1 MKTTKLLTMAFAA
14 LVVCSCQTPM
24 NINYFQDLQDGQ
36 SEAIQTVHEITVQP
50 EDQLSIVVNSKD
62 PLLAD
67 LFNLPIV
74 THRVGYSQQSSLN
87 TSQSVCAYTVDHQ
100 GQIDFPVLGKVTV
113 AGKNREQIAA
123 LIKSE
128 LIKRNLVNDPV
139 VTVEFG
145 NLYVSVLGEVARP
158 GRFPITRD
166 KVTILDA
173 ISQAGDLTIYG
184 KRENVCLMREE
195 NGHQNIYRVDLTNGG
210 ALLASPAYYLQQ
222 KDVIYVE
229 PNDTRARQ
237 STVNGNNVRSTSFW
251 ISLASLATSVAV
263 LIVK

>member
-1 MKTTKLLTMAFAA
+1 M
-14 LVVCSCQTPM
+14 
-24 NINYFQDLQDGQ
+24 
-36 SEAIQTVHEITVQP
+36 
-50 EDQLSIVVNSKD
+50 
-62 PLLAD
+62 
-67 LFNLPIV
+67 
-74 THRVGYSQQSSLN
+74 
-87 TSQSVCAYTVDHQ
+87 
-100 GQIDFPVLGKVTV
+100 LGKVTV

>member
-1 MKTTKLLTMAFAA
+1 MQEEMIMATQEKIIGIDLGTTNSCVAVMEGGQPVVIANAEGARTTPSVVAVTKTGERL
-14 LVVCSCQTPM
+14 
-24 NINYFQDLQDGQ
+24 DGEPAKRQ
-36 SEAIQTVHEITVQP
+36 AVTNADNTIA
-50 EDQLSIVVNSKD
+50 SIKRKMGTNE
-62 PLLAD
+62 
-67 LFNLPIV
+67 
-74 THRVGYSQQSSLN
+74 
-87 TSQSVCAYTVDHQ
+87 
-100 GQIDFPVLGKVTV
+100 KVTV

-123 LIKSE
+123 LIKRE